1 MRDVTFCLF
10 VSLFVFFFYV
20 CLCPRCVCCPEK
32 VGRMASVQVQ
42 GERSTDSPLP
52 PPNPSNTHT
61 HTHTLMHTHTRT
73 HIHTLIHTR
82 THTHSY
88 THMMC
93 FCFVYVRGM
102 HAQVSRAAASSCRSC
117 LEERSTRTATDAA
130 TSPCSRNLR
139 PATTCCWYKCIEM
152 RGHELFVVTNPNS
165 VQPHAYLL

>member
-1 MRDVTFCLF
+1 MHSSSFFALQSISRSFQEALPVCMRDVTFCLF

-52 PPNPSNTHT
+52 PPNPSNIHT
-61 HTHTLMHTHTRT
+61 HVL
-73 HIHTLIHTR
+73 
-82 THTHSY
+82 
-88 THMMC
+88 C
-93 FCFVYVRGM
+93 FCCVYVRGM